1 LAFIV
6 PVVGSEALRFFEMRN
21 RIGSFFLLVKIFAER
36 NFGYYTI
43 RNIFDRSNITADIDY
58 KTDIVGGLQKVI
70 DGEADAWQRGI
81 PTTRRSSGLAVWMAL
96 RAHGWR
102 TIRAAV
108 NSNIELTRML
118 ELLLA
123 ERGFRILEG
132 GELSVACARWEPP
145 DQTAEAIDRLQ
156 NVIALDVV
164 SSGKAWFSTT
174 RHAGRTWLRFNM
186 VNLYTREHHVRQLAD
201 ILRSTADHATRE
213 ESKWKR

>member
-1 LAFIV
+1 
-6 PVVGSEALRFFEMRN
+6 
-21 RIGSFFLLVKIFAER
+21 
-36 NFGYYTI
+36 
-43 RNIFDRSNITADIDY
+43 
-58 KTDIVGGLQKVI
+58 
-70 DGEADAWQRGI
+70 
-81 PTTRRSSGLAVWMAL
+81 
-96 RAHGWR
+96 
-102 TIRAAV
+102 
-108 NSNIELTRML
+108 ML
-118 ELLLA
+118 ETLLA
-123 ERGFRILEG
+123 ERGFRVLEG